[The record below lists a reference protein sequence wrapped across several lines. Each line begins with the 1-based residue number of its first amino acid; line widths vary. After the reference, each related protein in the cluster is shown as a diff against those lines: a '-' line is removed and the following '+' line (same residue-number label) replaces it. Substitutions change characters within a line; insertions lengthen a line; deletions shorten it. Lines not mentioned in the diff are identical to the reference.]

1 MTVRAKLLDRGAVL
15 VEFALVAPVL
25 VLLML
30 GVFEFGNAWR
40 QVGAAE
46 RLVQQAGRTVSSQA
60 NSRFADYETLRAID
74 TATTNLRG
82 FEVTRVV
89 IYRAVTANGQVPSSC
104 LSSSH
109 SGLCNRYVGAIL
121 SSASMGAFPGGS
133 STNPTC
139 AGGSADAAWCPVN
152 RDRTSTTPDRVGVH
166 VTFKY
171 TPITGLLPGPNV
183 EIKRHAVYQLE
194 PCAQGSTRC

>member
-1 MTVRAKLLDRGAVL
+1 MRWRADLRDRGAVL

-25 VLLML
+25 VLLLL
-30 GVFEFGNAWR
+30 GVFEYGNAWK

-74 TATTNLRG
+74 TSVANLRG
-82 FEVTRVV
+82 FDVTRVV
-89 IYRAVTANGQVPSSC
+89 IYKATAADGKVPSAC
-104 LSSSH
+104 LTASQG
-109 SGLCNRYVGAIL
+109 GLCNRYVGSVL
-121 SSASMGAFPGGS
+121 SSASMAAFPGGS

-139 AGGSADAAWCPVN
+139 AGGSADGAWCPVN
-152 RDRTSTTPDRVGVH
+152 RDRSSTTPDRVGVH
-166 VTFKY
+166 VTFSY
-171 TPITGLLPGPNV
+171 TPVTGLLPGPSV
-183 EIKRHAVYQLE
+183 EVKRYAVYQLE